1 MNSEEI
7 LTCLIFVII
16 GYFVAMMFS
25 KCNCNGFRV
34 GTAPA
39 QLAVN
44 CKKICSLNSED
55 NCNLC
60 IDTESV
66 VDDDG
71 NKERCD
77 WNDELGECTG
87 ISGNI

>member
-34 GTAPA
+34 GTRITACSPN
-39 QLAVN
+39 N
-44 CKKICSLNSED
+44 C
-55 NCNLC
+55 
-60 IDTESV
+60 
-66 VDDDG
+66 
-71 NKERCD
+71 
-77 WNDELGECTG
+77 
-87 ISGNI
+87 SGNLGKEKCESCLDNHGFCLWFASTCGSQHPESLS

>member
-34 GTAPA
+34 GTSVTACSPN
-39 QLAVN
+39 N
-44 CKKICSLNSED
+44 C
-55 NCNLC
+55 
-60 IDTESV
+60 
-66 VDDDG
+66 
-71 NKERCD
+71 
-77 WNDELGECTG
+77 
-87 ISGNI
+87 SGNLGKEKCESCLDNHGFCLWFASTCGSQHPESLS

>member
-34 GTAPA
+34 GTRITACSPN
-39 QLAVN
+39 N
-44 CKKICSLNSED
+44 CP
-55 NCNLC
+55 
-60 IDTESV
+60 
-66 VDDDG
+66 G
-71 NKERCD
+71 NPGKEKCERCFD
-77 WNDELGECTG
+77 NYGFCEWMELLDTCSSSTQNPDT
-87 ISGNI
+87 SLS